1 MTRKTKQRE
10 IAEDYCKQYNTW
22 KDLTLARKIYKDHA
36 DMYKD
41 VEHVRNFIR
50 VVRGHIGEKSR
61 NGTKDKS
68 QYKPPAYDCSNSPK
82 NFKEEINTSARVLI
96 IDIETAPL
104 LSYTWGIWQQNVGL
118 NQIQSDWFMLTWAA
132 KWLFEDKVYSGK
144 LTAKEAKAQD
154 DGRITKGIWELVNQA
169 DIVIAHNCVEKSTP
183 VLKADMTW
191 VPAGDLVEGDE
202 LLAFEEDK
210 SKNSPRKIKKA
221 VVTSNFI
228 ETAECYKVTFDNG
241 DEVITTG
248 DHKWLKLAAKGR
260 DYRWCETQNLEIGQR
275 VEKFFTPWEEDRS
288 YEAAWLSGFISGE
301 GTLRQSGM
309 TFTIDFCQRQGVTL
323 DQAVHFCEVQG
334 YELAKLRVKS
344 GGLGRGDTY
353 YTNIK
358 GGKFKTFE
366 TLGKLKIKRLIN
378 NIKWDQLGA
387 IKSHSSQTSTIISIE
402 RVGGREVAVLSTS
415 TKTFFA
421 AGYPMHNCEK
431 FDVPKLNSRFII
443 NGLQPPL
450 PYQTID
456 TLKHIR
462 RQFGFTSNKLEYVQK
477 LLNLK
482 RKTDTGGMGLWIR
495 CMQGEE
501 AALTEMETYNVND
514 VRILEETYLH
524 IRAWIKPH
532 PNMGLFIL
540 DETQSR
546 CPACGS
552 ADLKAE
558 GKTYQTSVN
567 AFELYRCGN
576 CGSSGRKR
584 VTTLHTKQRRHLITP
599 TAR

>member
-1 MTRKTKQRE
+1 MPPKTEPRK
-10 IAEDYCKQYNTW
+10 IAEDYCRQYHMM
-22 KDLTLARKIYKDHA
+22 KDLTLARRLYKDHTHQF
-36 DMYKD
+36 KN
-41 VEHVRNFIR
+41 VEHARTAIR
-50 VVRGHIGEKSR
+50 LVRGHIGAR
-61 NGTKDKS
+61 NRKEATDKS
-68 QYKPPAYDCSNSPK
+68 QHKKPAYDCSNTPK
-82 NFKEEINTSARVLI
+82 NFKEEINTSAKVLI

-154 DGRITKGIWELVNQA
+154 DSRITRGIWELVNQA
-169 DIVIAHNCVEKSTP
+169 DIVIAHN
-183 VLKADMTW
+183 AD
-191 VPAGDLVEGDE
+191 
-202 LLAFEEDK
+202 
-210 SKNSPRKIKKA
+210 
-221 VVTSNFI
+221 
-228 ETAECYKVTFDNG
+228 
-241 DEVITTG
+241 
-248 DHKWLKLAAKGR
+248 
-260 DYRWCETQNLEIGQR
+260 
-275 VEKFFTPWEEDRS
+275 
-288 YEAAWLSGFISGE
+288 
-301 GTLRQSGM
+301 
-309 TFTIDFCQRQGVTL
+309 
-323 DQAVHFCEVQG
+323 
-334 YELAKLRVKS
+334 
-344 GGLGRGDTY
+344 
-353 YTNIK
+353 
-358 GGKFKTFE
+358 
-366 TLGKLKIKRLIN
+366 
-378 NIKWDQLGA
+378 
-387 IKSHSSQTSTIISIE
+387 
-402 RVGGREVAVLSTS
+402 
-415 TKTFFA
+415 
-421 AGYPMHNCEK
+421 K

-443 NGLQPPL
+443 NGLHPPL
-450 PYQTID
+450 PYQVID

-567 AFELYRCGN
+567 AFEMYRCGN